1 MGPTNQTNMKTRE
14 LQTLWWDWLSTSE
27 RLLRS
32 LYEQTAALTL
42 RDVARVERIQPE
54 LDQMLG
60 RIQEIDRDAATCARR
75 LAEELG
81 VEASFRSLVQVLDK
95 AEAQQIQGLAN
106 RVTIASRNVQE
117 VLKKNRALIENEM
130 TYINGTLTL
139 IAKATVESEGPFKS
153 KKGSGST
160 AVLVDQAA

>member
-1 MGPTNQTNMKTRE
+1 MKSRE

-54 LDQMLG
+54 LDAMMQRLRG
-60 RIQEIDRDAATCARR
+60 LDAEAAACAKK
-75 LAEELG
+75 LAEEL
-81 VEASFRSLVQVLDK
+81 EAEPTLRGLVQALEK
-95 AEAQQIQGLAN
+95 AEAQQLQGLAN
-106 RVTIASRNVQE
+106 RVTVAARNVQN
-117 VLKKNRALIENEM
+117 VVAKNKTLIENEM

-139 IAKATVESEGPFKS
+139 IAKAAVEAQGPYTRTEG
-153 KKGSGST
+153 T
-160 AVLVDQAA
+160 AVLVNEAA